1 MLIAIPIGYFVAII
15 LLVSGV
21 YSGVD
26 FLQNRPE
33 SAIGPEV
40 LHELVVRSW
49 PVIAGSA
56 LLLLIQIA
64 KQLEK
69 LRLVAHYTPAAIA
82 APIKKKKKQAEAAK
96 AEAEPAAPNL
106 AELARTTAAVS
117 EGVAVTP
124 MYPNSPIPGGG
135 RVPQPTPTAAA
146 GSPVSPA
153 VPAASVRRAPG
164 KSKAPG
170 LSYFKVD

>member
-15 LLVSGV
+15 LLASGV
-21 YSGVD
+21 YSGMD

-33 SAIGPEV
+33 NAVGPEV
-40 LHELVVRSW
+40 LHELIVRSW

-56 LLLLIQIA
+56 LLLLIQIN

-69 LRLVAHYTPAAIA
+69 LRLVAHYTPAAAA
-82 APIKKKKKQAEAAK
+82 APIKKKKKKAK
-96 AEAEPAAPNL
+96 AAVNPVEQAVHEEEAEPAAPNL
-106 AELARTTAAVS
+106 AELARPVTAP
-117 EGVAVTP
+117 VTP

-135 RVPQPTPTAAA
+135 RVPQPAPTAE
-146 GSPVSPA
+146 
-153 VPAASVRRAPG
+153 VPAAPAASAKRAAR
-164 KSKAPG
+164 KLEAPG

>member
-15 LLVSGV
+15 LLASGV
-21 YSGVD
+21 YSGMD
-26 FLQNRPE
+26 FLQNLPE
-33 SAIGPEV
+33 NAVGPEV

-56 LLLLIQIA
+56 LLLLIQIN

-69 LRLVAHYTPAAIA
+69 LRLVAHYTPAADA
-82 APIKKKKKQAEAAK
+82 APIKKKKKKAK
-96 AEAEPAAPNL
+96 AAVNPVEQAVHEEEAEPAAPNL
-106 AELARTTAAVS
+106 AELARPVTAP
-117 EGVAVTP
+117 VTP

-135 RVPQPTPTAAA
+135 RVPQPAPTAE
-146 GSPVSPA
+146 
-153 VPAASVRRAPG
+153 VPAAPAASAKRAAR
-164 KSKAPG
+164 KLEAPG

>member
-15 LLVSGV
+15 LLISGV
-21 YSGVD
+21 CSGMD
-26 FLQNRPE
+26 FLQNRPGNTV
-33 SAIGPEV
+33 GPEV

-56 LLLLIQIA
+56 LLLLIQIN

-69 LRLVAHYTPAAIA
+69 LRLVAHYTPAADA
-82 APIKKKKKQAEAAK
+82 APIKKKKKKAKTAVNPVEQAVHEE
-96 AEAEPAAPNL
+96 EAEPAAPNL
-106 AELARTTAAVS
+106 AELARPVTAP
-117 EGVAVTP
+117 VTP

-135 RVPQPTPTAAA
+135 RVPQPAPTAE
-146 GSPVSPA
+146 
-153 VPAASVRRAPG
+153 VPAAPAASAKRAAR
-164 KSKAPG
+164 KLEAPG

>member
-15 LLVSGV
+15 LLASGV
-21 YSGVD
+21 YSGMD

-33 SAIGPEV
+33 NAAGPEV
-40 LHELVVRSW
+40 LHELIVRSW

-56 LLLLIQIA
+56 LLLLIQIN

-69 LRLVAHYTPAAIA
+69 LRLVAHYTPAAA
-82 APIKKKKKQAEAAK
+82 VAPIKIKKKKAK
-96 AEAEPAAPNL
+96 AAVTPVEQAVHEEEAEPAAPNL
-106 AELARTTAAVS
+106 AELARPVTAP
-117 EGVAVTP
+117 VTP

-135 RVPQPTPTAAA
+135 RVPQPAPTAEVPAA
-146 GSPVSPA
+146 
-153 VPAASVRRAPG
+153 PAASVKRAAR
-164 KSKAPG
+164 KLEAPG

>member
-33 SAIGPEV
+33 NAIGPEV

-69 LRLVAHYTPAAIA
+69 LRLVAHYVPAATT
-82 APIKKKKKQAEAAK
+82 APIKKKKKQAEA
-96 AEAEPAAPNL
+96 EPAAPNL
-106 AELARTTAAVS
+106 ADLARTTAAVS

-135 RVPQPTPTAAA
+135 RVPQTTPTAAA
-146 GSPVSPA
+146 EPPASPA
-153 VPAASVRRAPG
+153 VPAASARRTPG

>member
-15 LLVSGV
+15 LLASGV
-21 YSGVD
+21 YSGMD

-33 SAIGPEV
+33 NAVGPEV

-56 LLLLIQIA
+56 LLLLIQIN

-69 LRLVAHYTPAAIA
+69 LRLVAHYTPAADA
-82 APIKKKKKQAEAAK
+82 APIKKKKKKAK
-96 AEAEPAAPNL
+96 AAVNPVEQAVHEEEAETAAPNL
-106 AELARTTAAVS
+106 AELARPVTAP
-117 EGVAVTP
+117 VTP

-135 RVPQPTPTAAA
+135 RVPQPAPTAE
-146 GSPVSPA
+146 
-153 VPAASVRRAPG
+153 VPAAPAASAKRAAR
-164 KSKAPG
+164 KLEAPG

>member
-15 LLVSGV
+15 LLASGV
-21 YSGVD
+21 YSGMD

-33 SAIGPEV
+33 NAVGPEV
-40 LHELVVRSW
+40 LHELIVRSW

-56 LLLLIQIA
+56 LLLLIQIN

-69 LRLVAHYTPAAIA
+69 LRLVAHYTPAADA
-82 APIKKKKKQAEAAK
+82 APIKKKKKKAK
-96 AEAEPAAPNL
+96 AAVNPIEQAVHEEEAEPAAPNL
-106 AELARTTAAVS
+106 AELARPVTAP
-117 EGVAVTP
+117 VTP

-135 RVPQPTPTAAA
+135 RVPQPAPTAE
-146 GSPVSPA
+146 
-153 VPAASVRRAPG
+153 VPAAPAASAKRAAR
-164 KSKAPG
+164 KLEAPG

>member
-15 LLVSGV
+15 LLASGV
-21 YSGVD
+21 YSGMD

-33 SAIGPEV
+33 NAVGPEV

-56 LLLLIQIA
+56 LLLLIQIN

-69 LRLVAHYTPAAIA
+69 LRLVAHYTPAADA
-82 APIKKKKKQAEAAK
+82 APIKKKKKKAK
-96 AEAEPAAPNL
+96 AAVTPVEQAVHEEEAEPAAPNL
-106 AELARTTAAVS
+106 AELARPVTAP
-117 EGVAVTP
+117 VTP

-135 RVPQPTPTAAA
+135 RVPQPVPTAE
-146 GSPVSPA
+146 
-153 VPAASVRRAPG
+153 VPAAPAANAKRAAR
-164 KSKAPG
+164 KLEAPG